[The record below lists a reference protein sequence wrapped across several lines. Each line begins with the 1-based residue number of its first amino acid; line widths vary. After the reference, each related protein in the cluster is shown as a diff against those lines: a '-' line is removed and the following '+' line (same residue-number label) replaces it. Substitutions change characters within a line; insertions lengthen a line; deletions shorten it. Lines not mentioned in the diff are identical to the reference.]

1 VDSILVLSTSLF
13 AERKLATLLYFEIHD
28 IPEAARSAG
37 REFGIIRT
45 VAS

>member
-1 VDSILVLSTSLF
+1 MMSTSIF

-37 REFGIIRT
+37 REFGTIRP